1 MLYLWLLVVVFIS
14 SSIALGVIDDIA
26 SCKTDDGKRIEAK
39 KLVFFTL
46 VKEQLWLIDGTFK
59 WEIFGNNLLIFR
71 MFEHYKGLI

>member
-39 KLVFFTL
+39 KLVFFYTS
-46 VKEQLWLIDGTFK
+46 
-59 WEIFGNNLLIFR
+59 
-71 MFEHYKGLI
+71 